1 MEGSQAE
8 IGTDIESAMFSFHD
22 VQYITGRAIYMI
34 SKRAAET
41 RTIARS
47 FADRLVHDELLTGT
61 PTVVEVGSSD
71 LTISSPALTVADGY
85 FFNAWLIES
94 KAVTFS
100 VAGGTAGHSYLIRV
114 SVATDSDAPQTLT
127 EEITLRVN

>member
-1 MEGSQAE
+1 ML
-8 IGTDIESAMFSFHD
+8 
-22 VQYITGRAIYMI
+22 

-41 RTIARS
+41 RTIAVNLGG
-47 FADRLVHDELLTGT
+47 RLVSDELLTGT

-85 FFNAWLIES
+85 FFNSWLIES

-100 VAGGTAGHSYLIRV
+100 VAGGTAGQSYLIRV
-114 SVATDSDAPQTLT
+114 TVTTDSDAAQTLI
-127 EEITLRVN
+127 EEITLKVN